1 MSLPP
6 EDADLSTRSAH
17 ESAFRVES
25 HGSPVRVVGSP
36 VGQRIPASPA
46 AQPNE
51 IQRVSHADSRCS
63 TTPSRGNSLVRP
75 KRSEE
80 AAAIAAAAQ
89 LPWAESQGHTPLSPS
104 RGNSLGSHLL
114 PAEPASATS
123 TTNAYSSPP
132 GDSRFAF
139 ANQNYS
145 PLLPRC
151 VAVPNQHY
159 SPAGSPLHRL
169 QELQNC
175 QLTDSPLRLR
185 FPSPL
190 LGNSDGPLFT
200 PNLLTPNTNRRV
212 GSQIEFEQNHQL
224 TYPIQQVGQQRASA
238 NHQQNIQLVSELQPL
253 HYQVHEQNHPIVTQ
267 IQEETLQV
275 FPETQ
280 VTNIQEQTDTH
291 VKKQNNYE
299 SDIQELDQK
308 LECVVSG
315 QNLPIVTKAQ
325 EQNDQ
330 TITEIQEENQIVPEV
345 QEKNLPFASD
355 IKVQDQQTVTEIPE
369 KCIQLASPV
378 VTDIEV
384 QSSQILTEIH
394 EQNHQTITEIQE
406 ESPIVFE
413 IQEKNLPFAAKIQ
426 EQDEQTVT
434 EIPEDSF
441 QLASP
446 VETDIQVESTEI
458 VTVIQDDDVKLA
470 TDNQELDLQT
480 IPGILEK
487 HQQIESEF
495 SQEHNQQTAE
505 IQTESLQFASE
516 IEEQGLQIVTEI
528 QQQNHENVIEVQ
540 EESLQFTPDTQ
551 NADQPTEFIEIQEE
565 NQQFASDNQ
574 EQDLQT
580 VTEIQEEYHEFSQEN
595 LQFATYIQ
603 EQSEQ
608 IAPKDQQ
615 ADQLEEP
622 QDLIVTEIQEQS
634 AQLASEFQE
643 YNQKLASAFQ
653 EGDQQVYSEIHDQ
666 QPKVE
671 AQNYDNL
678 AGEFPG
684 HQLGVY
690 PENRIEV
697 EPVNEIYEVQREGEV
712 ACQTGP
718 TEGRQH
724 QNLVPEDEAPFPPAE
739 ARPSPTPVDISDPAS
754 PGHGEVL
761 DSGNPSIECIRKTFK
776 LIREISDSLI
786 ADPEQPQA
794 QTHRLSIFL
803 LRQKLADVCHKIL
816 GEALHGQATE
826 ESISLLREIFVCD
839 EQTKPAQQL
848 SGRRSTKP
856 SVNQQDISM
865 GLEILKRLRDL
876 LSGWYTSKDSESDTG
891 ETGTGFEARN
901 GKGRGA
907 DRQPENNFSPRKR
920 RNQEES
926 PRLIKYRR
934 VDNSFP
940 RYITNETAE
949 DLIPNKSMAERDQPQ
964 SSKRLSIFNPPVY
977 TQHRVRNE
985 APYIPTPFDL
995 SDDEEPSQTYANAG
1009 PSARPLT
1016 YSDAVRLGQ
1025 NGFGEYRVNGHS
1037 NHTVRRAPAQMEK
1050 SILTHE
1056 MERMEH
1062 EQYINLIHTVAHSS
1076 SVGSR
1081 FVKPG
1086 APPPLQRIDSQAA
1099 TWSSV
1104 LRGNQSHVTK
1114 TPSLSHANRELTEYA
1129 KLIDRKAEQENR
1141 TPVSPQLLR
1150 STSNSAASHASTI
1163 SSSGSSSSGSSSC
1176 STCSSSDSDAQTTS
1190 VTDASEDKKAK
1201 EAKNSVASQPLNAK
1215 PTRLSMTDSLHRRFA
1230 SCVYLK
1236 DDFAEQFKA
1245 RAARRQEE
1253 SKHLLGLAEQQAN
1266 QSRDERRAYELKLR
1280 ENIFQ
1285 YRIPHKPIFVIGP
1298 LDKAVEKK
1306 VTKLIPLTKELDDR
1320 FYDMTDSEKS
1330 VELIFKFN
1338 LHITSEDI
1346 RTFVDGEWLNDEV
1359 INFYMSLLTERS
1371 EKRAG
1376 ELPATYAMN
1385 TFFVPRLLQAGHAGV
1400 KRWTRKVDL
1409 FSKDIIPVPVHCNGV
1424 HWCMAIIHL
1433 RNKTI
1438 RYYDSMGKPNQP
1450 VLDALEKYLREESLD
1465 KRKQPFDTSGFV
1477 IESVQNIPQQLNGSD
1492 CGVFSCMFAEYI
1504 TRDVP
1509 ITFSQ
1514 SEMLY
1519 FRKKMALEIA
1529 DGELWQ

>member
-1 MSLPP
+1 MSLPT

-25 HGSPVRVVGSP
+25 NGSPVRVVGSP
-36 VGQRIPASPA
+36 AGQRIPASPA
-46 AQPNE
+46 AHPTE

-63 TTPSRGNSLVRP
+63 TTPSRGNSLVRQN
-75 KRSEE
+75 RSEE
-80 AAAIAAAAQ
+80 AAAVAAAAQ
-89 LPWAESQGHTPLSPS
+89 LPWQENQGHTLLSPS
-104 RGNSLGSHLL
+104 RGNSLGPHLF

-123 TTNAYSSPP
+123 TTNVYSSPS

-139 ANQNYS
+139 PNQNYS

-200 PNLLTPNTNRRV
+200 PNQLTPNSNRRADL
-212 GSQIEFEQNHQL
+212 QIEFEQNHQL
-224 TYPIQQVGQQRASA
+224 TYPIQQVSPQRASA
-238 NHQQNIQLVSELQPL
+238 NQQQNIQLVSELQPL
-253 HYQVHEQNHPIVTQ
+253 HYQVHEHPIVTQ
-267 IQEETLQV
+267 IQEETHQV
-275 FPETQ
+275 VPE
-280 VTNIQEQTDTH
+280 IQIKDIQDEQTYTH
-291 VKKQNNYE
+291 VQKQNNNE

-308 LECVVSG
+308 LECVVPG
-315 QNLPIVTKAQ
+315 QNHPIVTKAQ

-330 TITEIQEENQIVPEV
+330 TITEIQEENQI
-345 QEKNLPFASD
+345 
-355 IKVQDQQTVTEIPE
+355 
-369 KCIQLASPV
+369 PV
-378 VTDIEV
+378 ETDIQV
-384 QSSQILTEIH
+384 QSSQILTEIQ

-413 IQEKNLPFAAKIQ
+413 IQEKYLPFAAEIQ
-426 EQDEQTVT
+426 ETDQQTET
-434 EIPEDSF
+434 EIPKESF

-446 VETDIQVESTEI
+446 VVTDIQVESHQI
-458 VTVIQDDDVKLA
+458 VTVIQDENLNFA
-470 TDNQELDLQT
+470 TDNQEQDFQT
-480 IPGILEK
+480 IPEIQEK
-487 HQQIESEF
+487 KQQIVSEF
-495 SQEHNQQTAE
+495 GQEHVQQTAE
-505 IQTESLQFASE
+505 IRTESLQFASE

-528 QQQNHENVIEVQ
+528 QQQNHENVTEVQ
-540 EESLQFTPDTQ
+540 EESFQFTPDTQ
-551 NADQPTEFIEIQEE
+551 NPDQPTVFIEIQEE
-565 NQQFASDNQ
+565 NPQFAFGNHEQ
-574 EQDLQT
+574 EAQAIT
-580 VTEIQEEYHEFSQEN
+580 GNKEEYHKFSQEN
-595 LQFATYIQ
+595 LQFVTDTQEHVQQTTTEFQQENFQLTTYTQ
-603 EQSEQ
+603 EQSELLTPQ
-608 IAPKDQQ
+608 DQQ
-615 ADQLEEP
+615 EEQLEEP
-622 QDLIVTEIQEQS
+622 QDPLAIEIQKQS
-634 AQLASEFQE
+634 SLLASEFEE
-643 YNQKLASAFQ
+643 YNRRLAASGFQ
-653 EGDQQVYSEIHDQ
+653 EEDQEDYSEIEDQ
-666 QPKVE
+666 QSEEE
-671 AQNYDNL
+671 AQYDENF
-678 AGEFPG
+678 AGESFG
-684 HQLGVY
+684 DQLEVSS
-690 PENRIEV
+690 ENSSEV
-697 EPVNEIYEVQREGEV
+697 EPVDEIYEVQREGEV
-712 ACQTGP
+712 AYQTGP
-718 TEGRQH
+718 TEGRQY
-724 QNLVPEDEAPFPPAE
+724 QYFGFEREVPFPPPE
-739 ARPSPTPVDISDPAS
+739 DRPSPTPEDISDSAS
-754 PGHGEVL
+754 PGHGEHL
-761 DSGNPSIECIRKTFK
+761 DSGNPSIECIRKTFR
-776 LIREISDSLI
+776 LIRDISDSLI

-794 QTHRLSIFL
+794 ETHRLAIFL
-803 LRQKLADVCHKIL
+803 LRQKLADVCQKVL
-816 GEALHGQATE
+816 SEAIRGQATE
-826 ESISLLREIFVCD
+826 QSISLLREIFVCD

-856 SVNQQDISM
+856 SISQQDISM
-865 GLEILKRLRDL
+865 GLEILKRIRDL
-876 LSGWYTSKDSESDTG
+876 LSGWYTSKDGESDTG
-891 ETGTGFEARN
+891 ESGTGFEARN
-901 GKGRGA
+901 GKGRGS
-907 DRQPENNFSPRKR
+907 DRQPENSFSPRKR

-964 SSKRLSIFNPPVY
+964 SSKRLSIFNSPVY

-985 APYIPTPFDL
+985 APYIRTPFDL
-995 SDDEEPSQTYANAG
+995 SDDEEPSQTFANAG

-1025 NGFGEYRVNGHS
+1025 NGFGESRVNGHS
-1037 NHTVRRAPAQMEK
+1037 NHTMRRAPAQVEK

-1076 SVGSR
+1076 SVSSR
-1081 FVKPG
+1081 LVKPG

-1104 LRGNQSHVTK
+1104 LRGNQSHVSK
-1114 TPSLSHANRELTEYA
+1114 SPSLSHANRERTEYA

-1150 STSNSAASHASTI
+1150 SPSNSAASHASTI
-1163 SSSGSSSSGSSSC
+1163 SSSGSSSGSCSC

-1190 VTDASEDKKAK
+1190 VTDGSEDKKAN
-1201 EAKNSVASQPLNAK
+1201 EAKKTVASQPLNAK
-1215 PTRLSMTDSLHRRFA
+1215 PTRLTKTDSLHRRFA

-1298 LDKAVEKK
+1298 LDSAVEKK

-1320 FYDMTDSEKS
+1320 FYDMTDKEKS